1 MSSMPTPCSGITS
14 HRRKRAAV
22 QRSATRSCRAFTLIE
37 LLVVVAIIGVLSAMI
52 LPALG
57 KAKATARKASCLSQL
72 KQWNFALMMFAHDNE
87 DFIPRESFIP
97 GGTTINLWAQ
107 VRNPLAHDV
116 WYNTLPEYAH
126 SRRASAY
133 APEAVRADF
142 YKPGNLFHCPS
153 ATFPKGSGV
162 SEVAYFSYAMNS
174 KLILNPFRSIKL
186 GSILEPAST
195 VTFLDNRLEND
206 PKVDEKQEKDNLGQP
221 SAYASRFVTRH
232 GQSGVLAFADG
243 HVDQLSGP
251 EVVQDGWA
259 AFPQTR
265 VIWTV
270 DPGVD
275 PNRTN

>member
-1 MSSMPTPCSGITS
+1 MKTPCSSLIRC
-14 HRRKRAAV
+14 RRKEPGAH
-22 QRSATRSCRAFTLIE
+22 RSAIRSRVAFTLVE
-37 LLVVVAIIGVLSAMI
+37 LLVVVAVIGLLSAMI

-57 KAKATARKASCLSQL
+57 KAKATARKATCLSQL
-72 KQWNFALMMFAHDNE
+72 KQWNFALIMFAHDNE
-87 DFIPRESFIP
+87 DSIPRESFIP

-116 WYNTLPEYAH
+116 WYNTLPGYAH
-126 SRRASAY
+126 SRRASGY
-133 APEAVRADF
+133 APEAARADF

-153 ATFPKGSGV
+153 ASFPKGSGV

-186 GSILEPAST
+186 SSIQEPGST
-195 VTFLDNRLEND
+195 VTFLDNRLENE
-206 PKVDEKQEKDNLGQP
+206 PKIDEKQEKDNLGQP

-232 GQSGVLAFADG
+232 AQRGGIAFADG

-251 EVVQDGWA
+251 EVVQEGWA

-275 PNRTN
+275 PNRVN